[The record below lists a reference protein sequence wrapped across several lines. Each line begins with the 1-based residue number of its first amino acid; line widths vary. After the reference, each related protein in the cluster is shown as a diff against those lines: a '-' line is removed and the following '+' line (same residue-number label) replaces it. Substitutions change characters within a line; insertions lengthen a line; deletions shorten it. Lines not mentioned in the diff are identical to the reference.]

1 MAKESRR
8 KVKPKSSPPK
18 YVSNDQIIDSSD
30 GEDEDKELLLSD
42 MSKNPTVWIKGLL
55 S

>member
-18 YVSNDQIIDSSD
+18 YVSSDDEIDSC
-30 GEDEDKELLLSD
+30 DED
-42 MSKNPTVWIKGLL
+42 
-55 S
+55 

>member
-8 KVKPKSSPPK
+8 KVKPKSFPSK
-18 YVSNDQIIDSSD
+18 YASSYEEIDSSD
-30 GEDEDKELLLSD
+30 DEDEKSLLSD
-42 MSKNPTVWIKGLL
+42 MSKKPKARINGLL